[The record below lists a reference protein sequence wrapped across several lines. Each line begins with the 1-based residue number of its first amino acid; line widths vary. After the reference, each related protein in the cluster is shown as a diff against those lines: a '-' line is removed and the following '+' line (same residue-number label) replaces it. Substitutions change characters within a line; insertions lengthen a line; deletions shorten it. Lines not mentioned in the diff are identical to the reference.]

1 MEFYSRDEVI
11 FQLILSKEIGSG
23 SQGTCYLNAITNDV
37 YKIFNQFFYL
47 NIDEDEKVIY
57 IKDEIM
63 RYSHLINDTFIFPKD
78 VITLNEEV
86 IGYVT
91 NYVKAIPL
99 NQTDPLKVD
108 LNLLVKNIELAHRDI
123 KYLSDHNVSTFDM
136 FYNILYGNKFYVTDT
151 DEFGYTYYEKTTIN
165 GITFYHGLFNDNN
178 SLEFYS
184 RQEFDRDK
192 FSIIIGN
199 GNAQLLGVEDPE
211 YEFMGKH
218 VQHKRKDSRDFSH
231 VRNCVFCLLQKNIFI
246 KNRHINYVR

>member
-86 IGYVT
+86 IGYIT

-151 DEFGYTYYEKTTIN
+151 DEFGYKKNLASILDYNLSNFSCELYFFLIDGYFNEFIN
-165 GITFYHGLFNDNN
+165 KNNILKKMYKENDLDILYFIHLFRK
-178 SLEFYS
+178 SLSEY
-184 RQEFDRDK
+184 
-192 FSIIIGN
+192 
-199 GNAQLLGVEDPE
+199 LGKDINYLSEASKVLN
-211 YEFMGKH
+211 
-218 VQHKRKDSRDFSH
+218 KRKYYPKYMRFL
-231 VRNCVFCLLQKNIFI
+231 N
-246 KNRHINYVR
+246 